1 MMSASR
7 CAELSGLLLREVLG
21 GVNAVLLDCDGVLWR
36 GGEEVRGAS
45 QAVKRLQ
52 ESGREVLFLTNNSSR
67 TRHSHLLKMQG
78 LGFQVREEEV
88 FSSAYCSALYL
99 QNYLQAQTKAQAETQ
114 VQNQTETQAQGPR
127 VRDKVYLVG
136 TEAMAQELEAVGVR
150 HTGVGPDPLVGQ
162 QGDWANVPLDPEVGA
177 VLVGFDP
184 HFSYMKLNRAMQYL
198 QDPDCLFLATNTDS
212 RLPLEAGKAVPG
224 TPTLTYT

>member
-1 MMSASR
+1 MMSAAR
-7 CAELSGLLLREVLG
+7 CAELRGLLLKEVLG

-45 QAVKRLQ
+45 QAVRRLQ

-67 TRHSHLLKMQG
+67 TRRSHLLKMQG

-99 QNYLQAQTKAQAETQ
+99 QKYVQAQTKAQ
-114 VQNQTETQAQGPR
+114 VQKQTETQAQGPL

-198 QDPDCLFLATNTDS
+198 QDPACLFLATNTDS

-224 TPTLTYT
+224 TPHSLTLSYT